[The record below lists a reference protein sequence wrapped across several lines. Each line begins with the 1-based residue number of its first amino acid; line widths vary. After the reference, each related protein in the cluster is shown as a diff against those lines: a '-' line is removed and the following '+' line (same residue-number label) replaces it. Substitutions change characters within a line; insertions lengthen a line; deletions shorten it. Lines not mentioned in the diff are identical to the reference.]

1 MYYTA
6 EGLEKILQRTDRQRT
21 ENRQTEKAITEATL
35 IPGIPGLSGQIYLV
49 LKAALKVCPSILVS
63 QFWSTNYKMVL
74 MDRFLLQGV

>member
-1 MYYTA
+1 M
-6 EGLEKILQRTDRQRT
+6 ENKHT

-35 IPGIPGLSGQIYLV
+35 IPWIAGLSGQIYLI